1 MLVGN
6 GWPKALRIFGGFW
19 FVHGGE
25 KLNSIVFLV
34 MEREIS
40 HEVKSYAFLGHS
52 VYIPSCL
59 LNPEVEV
66 FIEAYGPRFRGLLRV
81 GNTPL

>member
-1 MLVGN
+1 MCDTHVLVGN
-6 GWPKALRIFGGFW
+6 GWPKALSIFGGFW

-25 KLNSIVFLV
+25 KLSSMVFLV
-34 MEREIS
+34 MERERS
-40 HEVKSYAFLGHS
+40 REMKSYAFLGHF

-66 FIEAYGPRFRGLLRV
+66 FI
-81 GNTPL
+81 